1 MSSDTNWGVTL
12 RNHFY
17 QSYMNGENPLT
28 VFNNSKYEWFFVHKA
43 FLVASVKTFFKEMD
57 VLDVYPV
64 NKNGNVGVWKVI
76 P

>member
-1 MSSDTNWGVTL
+1 
-12 RNHFY
+12 
-17 QSYMNGENPLT
+17 MNGENPLT

-64 NKNGNVGVWKVI
+64 NKNGNVGV
-76 P
+76 